1 MIFYVGCCGLLVA
14 GSQGS
19 PRSGSSLYLTMRN
32 VWISKGFSVC
42 CVNVESSAIP
52 KASARNSRRVFVLKS
67 S

>member
-32 VWISKGFSVC
+32 VWISTGFPYVVSMWKVQLYRKHLP
-42 CVNVESSAIP
+42 EILEEFS
-52 KASARNSRRVFVLKS
+52 F
-67 S
+67 